1 MVPKYDSQNA
11 RDFDQPITEISLG
24 KPGDIFFVEIDNE
37 NHPPE
42 CVLRQIVHYVRI
54 TGVG

>member
-42 CVLRQIVHYVRI
+42 CV
-54 TGVG
+54 